1 MLNMMPLSRHV
12 LSLQT
17 GLCRQFILGTV
28 IPPTTASSPT
38 GHLNSATICTING
51 ELVKAMVESIGFKVE
66 SQTNPTTATWASW
79 IVKKVET
86 YKRGEI
92 QSLFVA

>member
-1 MLNMMPLSRHV
+1 
-12 LSLQT
+12 
-17 GLCRQFILGTV
+17 
-28 IPPTTASSPT
+28 
-38 GHLNSATICTING
+38 
-51 ELVKAMVESIGFKVE
+51 MVESIGFKVE

-92 QSLFVA
+92 QSLFVT